1 MAKKPFPTKRLLY
14 KGAFYDVVDLPPT
27 LMYKGAFYDAVQVS
41 KFRFG
46 ARLPSKEI
54 KGLDELLKKQE
65 EKYGPAS
72 GEDVSLTEPGAEFA
86 PSDESTPDEEA
97 KKGEEQRWEPTP
109 EKKDEPEEVQKF
121 PFGDKKVILEAL
133 MPFSAQLVDEA
144 KSMLSKYN
152 IATSGSI
159 VFAADEADGVDVS
172 AEVATGGFS
181 KIKDSKVIFD
191 YSVNLPADY
200 LEVIKSRLKDEELA
214 DVERDGLLG
223 KLLGALPVL
232 KNITLSPK
240 LQEVIFQFCKHGFA
254 GSGGTVKELLLTVAY
269 LQSVKDVAPGALL
282 EVPETG
288 ATKEQINEWAGEL
301 FKQIIEND
309 MHQHA
314 AVGIHRKADW
324 GKKAFMSLV
333 VRGLGEKNI
342 LGSDQVSALEKVIES
357 LGPTEFAKFIREV
370 LTPSAEGKRVSL
382 QSKVEDAVKALTKH
396 EKYTGDVK
404 IGVHDDG
411 NIVAAIDAPYPF
423 QYIFRQPAGGKVK
436 FQEAGAEICDFS
448 FVVKTEESAKHL
460 LTASLNL
467 ADAYKRAA
475 NPTLSQNRKERDME
489 ELFLKIVETSKSLE
503 EQDLKEKAPTKEEA
517 LDVAAPAK
525 PEPKTEAQ

>member
-46 ARLPSKEI
+46 ALPPSKI
-54 KGLDELLKKQE
+54 KGLEKLVK
-65 EKYGPAS
+65 KYGPDAA
-72 GEDVSLTEPGAEFA
+72 DEFT
-86 PSDESTPDEEA
+86 PPDQSVPDEEA
-97 KKGEEQRWEPTP
+97 KKGEEQRWKSTP
-109 EKKDEPEEVQKF
+109 EKKDKPEGEGRF
-121 PFGDKKVILEAL
+121 PGVDKEILLAAL
-133 MPFSAQLVDEA
+133 TPFAANLVDEA
-144 KSMLSKYN
+144 KSMLSKYGV
-152 IATSGSI
+152 AVSGKI
-159 VFAADEADGVDVS
+159 NFDADEADGVDVS
-172 AEVATGGFS
+172 AAVATGGFS
-181 KIKDSKVIFD
+181 QIKDAKVIFD
-191 YSVNLPADY
+191 YSVDLPDDY
-200 LEVIKSRLKDEELA
+200 LEDLKSRLENKGLA
-214 DVERDGLLG
+214 EVEKDGLLVRLLAATPILK
-223 KLLGALPVL
+223 KLF
-232 KNITLSPK
+232 PK

-254 GSGGTVKELLLTVAY
+254 GSGNTVEELLRTVAY
-269 LQSVKDVAPGALL
+269 LQSVRARPGVLL
-282 EVPETG
+282 EVPDTE
-288 ATKEQINEWAGEL
+288 ATKEEIDEWAREL

-324 GKKAFMSLV
+324 GTKPFMSLV

-342 LGSDQVSALEKVIES
+342 LGTDQVAVLEKVINSQSRE
-357 LGPTEFAKFIREV
+357 EFAKFIRET
-370 LTPSAEGKRVSL
+370 LAPSAEGKRISL
-382 QSKVEDAVKALTKH
+382 KSKVEDAVKALTKH

-423 QYIFRQPAGGKVK
+423 QYIFRQLAGGKVK
-436 FQEAGAEICDFS
+436 LKEAGAEICDFS
-448 FVVKTEESAKHL
+448 FVVETEERAKHL

-503 EQDLKEKAPTKEEA
+503 EKELQEKPPTEEEA
-517 LDVAAPAK
+517 LKPAVE
-525 PEPKTEAQ
+525 PTTEPKTEAQ

>member
-46 ARLPSKEI
+46 APRLPSKEI
-54 KGLDELLKKQE
+54 KGLEKLVK
-65 EKYGPAS
+65 KYGPDAA
-72 GEDVSLTEPGAEFA
+72 DEFT
-86 PSDESTPDEEA
+86 PPDQSVPDEEA
-97 KKGEEQRWEPTP
+97 KKGEEQRWTPNP
-109 EKKDEPEEVQKF
+109 EKKDKPEELQQF
-121 PFGDKKVILEAL
+121 PFGDKKVILDAL

-200 LEVIKSRLKDEELA
+200 LEVVKSRLSEEGKGLA
-214 DVERDGLLG
+214 DVERDGLVA
-223 KLLGALPVL
+223 KLVATLPIV
-232 KNITLSPK
+232 KSIGWAQVSPK

-254 GSGGTVKELLLTVAY
+254 GSGSTVEELLRTVAY
-269 LQSVKDVAPGALL
+269 LQSVKDVASGVLL
-282 EVPETG
+282 EVPVTD
-288 ATKEQINEWAGEL
+288 ATEEQISEWAGEL

-309 MHQHA
+309 MHQLA

-333 VRGLGEKNI
+333 VRNLGEKNI

-357 LGPTEFAKFIREV
+357 LGSTEFAKFIREV

-396 EKYTGDVK
+396 EKYTGDIK

-411 NIVAAIDAPYPF
+411 NVVAAIDAPYPF

-436 FQEAGAEICDFS
+436 FQEAGVEICDFS
-448 FVVKTEESAKHL
+448 FVVKSEESAKHL

-489 ELFLKIVETSKSLE
+489 ELFLKIVETSKALE

-517 LDVAAPAK
+517 LDVATPAK